1 PNKFISIAD
10 SPEGAPNQL
19 VFTNYDSGEIHDLWH
34 SAENTFFGG
43 AGRRVSYPAELMVRF
58 VSEGQGKVTKLLW
71 RQSGMSERAATK
83 VKLHEEQVSFQNGD
97 IKFSGTLIT
106 PPEQGSYPVVIVVP
120 GAYRTSRN
128 ASLYFAHNFLSRG
141 IAALVYDARGTEAST
156 GVVGAGSFDDFAND
170 VLSAVQLLTTE
181 MNINANPIGLFG
193 WSNSAWTVTLAASRS
208 KDVGFII
215 TQSLISVPPYEQETY
230 RAENSLRA
238 DGFPESVVK
247 EAGDFMRLK
256 FEVGRTGEGWER
268 LQGIMEKS
276 RNERWL
282 P

>member
-1 PNKFISIAD
+1 
-10 SPEGAPNQL
+10 
-19 VFTNYDSGEIHDLWH
+19 
-34 SAENTFFGG
+34 
-43 AGRRVSYPAELMVRF
+43 
-58 VSEGQGKVTKLLW
+58 
-71 RQSGMSERAATK
+71 
-83 VKLHEEQVSFQNGD
+83 
-97 IKFSGTLIT
+97 
-106 PPEQGSYPVVIVVP
+106 
-120 GAYRTSRN
+120 
-128 ASLYFAHNFLSRG
+128 
-141 IAALVYDARGTEAST
+141 
-156 GVVGAGSFDDFAND
+156 
-170 VLSAVQLLTTE
+170 
-181 MNINANPIGLFG
+181 MNINANQIGLFG

-282 P
+282 PYTNPPRSLERLRQTWETQFSYDPVPAFEKITCPVLAFWGGLDRYVPVQKSIMIFEQALKKAGNKNYTTKVFSTGRHDLVEGEVGSTKEASRMKRLVPGYWNTMTNWLLNRVGANR